1 MYHRIFNRSLQ
12 TTLAHQRRKF
22 SSRDLKQLSSIVDI
36 KPEIYDA
43 LMSKRAVVALE
54 STIITHGMPYPH
66 NIETAIKVESI
77 VRNEGAIPATIAI
90 IGGRIKIGLSN
101 KELEFM
107 ADVEGKKETT
117 LKTSRRDMA
126 YVLSK
131 KLNGGTTVA
140 GTLICANMV
149 GIKVFATGGIGG
161 VHRDGENTMDVS
173 ADLVE
178 MGKSSVAVIS
188 SGVKSILDI
197 PKTLEYL
204 ETQGVFVG
212 TYQCPN
218 NDFPAFYTRTS
229 GVKAPY
235 NFENP
240 QEAAAA
246 IHQSYMIGL
255 NSGMLIGVPVPE
267 EFAMDDTIIRES
279 IDGALKEANTAG
291 IKGKEV
297 TPFILA
303 AVSKITAGKS
313 LQTNM
318 ALIQNNAKV
327 AAQIAMA
334 LSNIERNVKKDGS
347 SEKKK
352 TTTSVAAPVVIGGS
366 IMDVHYS
373 VLDDHLKAVGV
384 IYKVNNNSEE
394 R

>member
-1 MYHRIFNRSLQ
+1 
-12 TTLAHQRRKF
+12 
-22 SSRDLKQLSSIVDI
+22 
-36 KPEIYDA
+36 
-43 LMSKRAVVALE
+43 
-54 STIITHGMPYPH
+54 
-66 NIETAIKVESI
+66 
-77 VRNEGAIPATIAI
+77 
-90 IGGRIKIGLSN
+90 
-101 KELEFM
+101 M
-107 ADVEGKKETT
+107 ADVKGKKETT
-117 LKTSRRDMA
+117 LKTSRRDLA

-218 NDFPAFYTRTS
+218 LDFPAFYTRTS

-246 IHQSYMIGL
+246 IHQSYLIGL

-267 EFAMDDTIIRES
+267 QFAMDDTIIRKS
-279 IDGALKEANTAG
+279 IDGALAEANKAG
-291 IKGKEV
+291 IKGKDV

-313 LQTNM
+313 LQTSKF
-318 ALIQNNAKV
+318 LIKIDTFNFH
-327 AAQIAMA
+327 
-334 LSNIERNVKKDGS
+334 LIEHNFYS
-347 SEKKK
+347 
-352 TTTSVAAPVVIGGS
+352 TF
-366 IMDVHYS
+366 S
-373 VLDDHLKAVGV
+373 VLPFRHGTDSK
-384 IYKVNNNSEE
+384 
-394 R
+394 

>member
-1 MYHRIFNRSLQ
+1 
-12 TTLAHQRRKF
+12 
-22 SSRDLKQLSSIVDI
+22 
-36 KPEIYDA
+36 
-43 LMSKRAVVALE
+43 
-54 STIITHGMPYPH
+54 
-66 NIETAIKVESI
+66 
-77 VRNEGAIPATIAI
+77 
-90 IGGRIKIGLSN
+90 
-101 KELEFM
+101 M

-117 LKTSRRDMA
+117 LKTSRRDLA

-212 TYQCPN
+212 TYQCSN
-218 NDFPAFYTRTS
+218 LDFPAFYTRTS

-240 QEAAAA
+240 QDAAAA
-246 IHQSYMIGL
+246 IYQSYMIGL

-267 EFAMDDTIIRES
+267 QFAMDDTIIRKS
-279 IDGALKEANTAG
+279 IEGALEEANIAG

-313 LQTNM
+313 LQTSEFLIKIDRFNLHLIEHNFYFTFLYIFSDM

-327 AAQIAMA
+327 AAQISMA
-334 LSNIERNVKKDGS
+334 LSNIERSVKKNGS
-347 SEKKK
+347 SEEKK
-352 TTTSVAAPVVIGGS
+352 TTTSIAAPVVIGGS

-373 VLDDHLKAVGV
+373 VLDDHLKVSHKNF
-384 IYKVNNNSEE
+384 ISN
-394 R
+394 

>member
-1 MYHRIFNRSLQ
+1 
-12 TTLAHQRRKF
+12 
-22 SSRDLKQLSSIVDI
+22 
-36 KPEIYDA
+36 
-43 LMSKRAVVALE
+43 MSKRAVVALE

-66 NIETAIKVESI
+66 NIETAMKVESI

-101 KELEFM
+101 DELEFM
-107 ADVEGKKETT
+107 ADVKGKKETT
-117 LKTSRRDMA
+117 LKTSRRDLA

-212 TYQCPN
+212 TYQSPN
-218 NDFPAFYTRTS
+218 LDFPAFYTRAS

-235 NFENP
+235 NFANP

-246 IHQSYMIGL
+246 IYQSYLIGL

-267 EFAMDDTIIRES
+267 EFAMDDAIISKS
-279 IDGALKEANTAG
+279 IEGALAEAKNAG
-291 IKGKEV
+291 INGKDI

-327 AAQIAMA
+327 AAQISMA
-334 LSNIERNVKKDGS
+334 LSDIERSLKKDGS
-347 SEKKK
+347 SEKLN

-373 VLDDHLKAVGV
+373 VLDDHLKVSH
-384 IYKVNNNSEE
+384 KN
-394 R
+394 

>member
-1 MYHRIFNRSLQ
+1 MNPQ
-12 TTLAHQRRKF
+12 
-22 SSRDLKQLSSIVDI
+22 
-36 KPEIYDA
+36 
-43 LMSKRAVVALE
+43 
-54 STIITHGMPYPH
+54 
-66 NIETAIKVESI
+66 
-77 VRNEGAIPATIAI
+77 GAIPATIAI

-101 KELEFM
+101 NELEYM
-107 ADVEGKKETT
+107 ADVKEKKETT
-117 LKTSRRDMA
+117 LKTSRRDLA

-218 NDFPAFYTRTS
+218 LDFPAFYTKTS
-229 GVKAPY
+229 GVKVPY

-246 IHQSYMIGL
+246 IYQSYLIGL
-255 NSGMLIGVPVPE
+255 NSGMLIGVPVPD
-267 EFAMDDTIIRES
+267 EFAMDDTIINKS
-279 IDGALKEANTAG
+279 IEGALTEAKKTG
-291 IKGKEV
+291 IKGKDV

-313 LQTNM
+313 LQTSEFLIKIDTFNFHFIEHYLNLFIFYLFADI
-318 ALIQNNAKV
+318 ALIQNNAEV
-327 AAQIAMA
+327 AAQISMA
-334 LSNIERNVKKDGS
+334 LSVIERSGKNDNS
-347 SEKKK
+347 SEQIK
-352 TTTSVAAPVVIGGS
+352 TTMSVAAPVVIGGS

-373 VLDDHLKAVGV
+373 VLDDHLKVSH
-384 IYKVNNNSEE
+384 KN
-394 R
+394 